1 MEFIRKRKISLHHS
15 SHWDQQ
21 FNLWPP
27 LLIFFF
33 FVLAL
38 GTVGYVLIEDWPW
51 FDAFYM
57 TVITMA
63 TVGFGEI
70 HPMSMGG
77 RILTIVLI
85 FLGASVFVFATT
97 AAAQAIFRRQF
108 FDFFTERKMNQQIS
122 ELTGHV
128 VVCGFGRMS
137 RAMINEFIENKTP
150 VVLIDSNIEQ
160 IESARELGILS
171 VHGDASD
178 EESLLKANIKSAQCL
193 VTLIPKDSENLY
205 VVMAA
210 RELVPDLYIVC
221 RSEDE
226 SADKRLLRAGANR
239 IISPYRVGGQKIA
252 RAVLKPFVFELM
264 ELATQSKEGAL
275 QIEEIRIPRTSP
287 ICGKSIKEIDIR
299 KKSNIIILSLVKSN
313 GEVVFNPSGEEFF
326 EPASTLV
333 TLGSKEDLTL
343 FEGMIFGT

>member
-1 MEFIRKRKISLHHS
+1 MDLAHKRKFALHHTS
-15 SHWDQQ
+15 TWEQQ

-27 LLIFFF
+27 LLLFFF
-33 FVLAL
+33 FVLTL
-38 GTVGYVLIEDWPW
+38 GTVGYALIEGWSW
-51 FDAFYM
+51 FDSLYM

-70 HPMSMGG
+70 HPMSTAG
-77 RILTIVLI
+77 RVLTMILI

-108 FDFFTERKMNQQIS
+108 FDFFTERKMNQQIN
-122 ELTGHV
+122 ELTRHV

-137 RAMINEFIENKTP
+137 RAMVKEFMENNTP
-150 VVLIDSNIEQ
+150 VVLIDSNPEQ
-160 IESARELGILS
+160 IESAREMGILA

-178 EESLLKANIKSAQCL
+178 EESLLKANIKTAQCL

-226 SADKRLLRAGANR
+226 TADKRLLRAGANR

-264 ELATQSKEGAL
+264 ELATQSSEGAL

-287 ICGKSIKEIDIR
+287 MCGKSLREIDIR
-299 KKSNIIILSLVKSN
+299 KDTNIIILSLVKSD
-313 GEVVFNPSGEEFF
+313 GSIVFNPNADERF
-326 EPASTLV
+326 EAASTLV
-333 TLGSKEDLTL
+333 TLGSKDDLTR
-343 FEGMIFGT
+343 FEGMVFGT